1 MDGVWL
7 ACPDGGPLDQADR
20 GRGHGQ
26 LAGRPC
32 PQLGCWG
39 PAVSR
44 IDPDQDQAGW
54 LLQCQS
60 FWLFHRFGHWAFIYI
75 GESFKFSFTELCYYH
90 YFNNVFDT
98 DLANKNPSSG
108 SQALWTCTHPFL
120 RFPFFPGTTECY
132 RFILYFRCPGI
143 KVRHFSKKHGSFL
156 YLEIEIGILGVLIA
170 VAVTTGFRSSV
181 NTAGK

>member
-1 MDGVWL
+1 MGAHWTRL
-7 ACPDGGPLDQADR
+7 AGGGATGSWPGGPAPNWGVGRRLCR
-20 GRGHGQ
+20 GPIWTMIR
-26 LAGRPC
+26 LV
-32 PQLGCWG
+32 GCCSASHSG
-39 PAVSR
+39 CSTVSVPGLLY
-44 IDPDQDQAGW
+44 ID
-54 LLQCQS
+54 
-60 FWLFHRFGHWAFIYI
+60 
-75 GESFKFSFTELCYYH
+75 ENFKFSFTELCYYH
-90 YFNNVFDT
+90 YFNHVFDT

-132 RFILYFRCPGI
+132 RFILYFLCPGI

-156 YLEIEIGILGVLIA
+156 YLEIEIWILGVLIA